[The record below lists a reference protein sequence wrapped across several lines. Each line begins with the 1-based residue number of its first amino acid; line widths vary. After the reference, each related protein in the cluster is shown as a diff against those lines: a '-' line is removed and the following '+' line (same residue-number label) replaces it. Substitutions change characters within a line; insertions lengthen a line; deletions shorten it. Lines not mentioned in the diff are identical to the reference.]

1 MQCQRLVKM
10 IKSWYL
16 HVRDETMAP
25 ARMISFIEEH
35 AESCDVCRQDPD
47 LQEEIAKITELV
59 LPESKIPKAVR
70 LKNSEDDDID
80 ADDEIDTDEDTKEES
95 DDSIDDEVDEDV
107 EDEDTLDLDDDDSE
121 DDIDDEDDEI

>member
-1 MQCQRLVKM
+1 M
-10 IKSWYL
+10 IKAWYL

-47 LQEEIAKITELV
+47 LQGEIAKITELV

-70 LKNSEDDDID
+70 LKNSEDDEID
-80 ADDEIDTDEDTKEES
+80 ADDEIETDEDTKEES
-95 DDSIDDEVDEDV
+95 DDSTDDEVDEDV
-107 EDEDTLDLDDDDSE
+107 EDEDDIDLADDVDSE